1 MLSNEALKRL
11 DFEKGNGLMP
21 AVIQNAVSGRV
32 LMLGYMNREALDKT
46 INSGK
51 VTFWSRS

>member
-1 MLSNEALKRL
+1 MLSNEDLKRL

-32 LMLGYMNREALDKT
+32 LMLCYMNRVALDKT
-46 INSGK
+46 INSGR
-51 VTFWSRS
+51 VTF

>member
-1 MLSNEALKRL
+1 MLNNDDLKRL

-21 AVIQNAVSGRV
+21 AVIQNSVSGRV

-46 INSGK
+46 IESGK
-51 VTFWSRS
+51 SFVD